1 MNLTHQENENAE
13 ALGVTMSGMTDI
25 YEGEIADVIS
35 VSRESNK
42 VVANSFNKALVFNS
56 PFVREKIVNMSK
68 LCFKPWHFACLMAVL
83 DDHGLLKDRCDYID
97 YARMLQSLGY
107 QTKREAK
114 KVANSIRYTM
124 AKLPTRYKSWEMKL
138 RRQKMFCINLAMYL
152 DPSTPY
158 RYEVRTATC

>member
-1 MNLTHQENENAE
+1 MINLERDESAE
-13 ALGVTMSGMTDI
+13 ALG
-25 YEGEIADVIS
+25 AN
-35 VSRESNK
+35 VSRNIDTIGVKMADEISAVSESNK
-42 VVANSFNKALVFNS
+42 VVANSFSKALVFNS

-114 KVANSIRYTM
+114 KFANSIRYTM
-124 AKLPTRYKSWEMKL
+124 SKLPTKYKSWEMKL
-138 RRQKMFCINLAMYL
+138 RRQKLFCVNLAMYL

>member
-1 MNLTHQENENAE
+1 MILATGENESAE
-13 ALGVTMSGMTDI
+13 ALGATMSGISDI
-25 YEGEIADVIS
+25 YEGNMADEISAGS
-35 VSRESNK
+35 KSNK
-42 VVANSFNKALVFNS
+42 VVANSFSKALVFNS

-107 QTKREAK
+107 QSKREAK

-124 AKLPTRYKSWEMKL
+124 SKLPTKYKSWEKKL
-138 RRQKMFCINLAMYL
+138 RRQKMFCVNLAMYL

-158 RYEVRTATC
+158 RYEVRTAMC